1 MEKNIKIFIGT
12 PAYNSMVHTDF
23 LHSIIEFYESGISF
37 ALMTLGNE
45 SLITRGRNTVLSYFY
60 NTSDFTH
67 LLFIDADVRVKA
79 DDVKKMISFNKD
91 VIGAPVPLKGF
102 DSEGNRVYNVGKRLG
117 VEGKLT
123 KTDRIGTAVFMLSR
137 KAVESLVNDAKSKND
152 VYYSNPYTRG
162 DSQNLLMYDVFK
174 TGVRDKVY
182 DSEDFYVCNTLMEL
196 GYDIFVYPDAAVT
209 HNGMFSFN

>member
-23 LHSIIEFYESGISF
+23 LHSIIEFYENGIQF

-45 SLITRGRNTVLSYFY
+45 SLITRGRNTILSYFY
-60 NTSDFTH
+60 NALDFTH

-79 DDVKKMISFNKD
+79 SDIIKMISFNKD

-102 DSEGNRVYNVGKRLG
+102 DINGNKIYNVGNILG
-117 VEGKLT
+117 TEGDLT

-137 KAVESLVNDAKSKND
+137 KAVESLVEDAKSKDD
-152 VYYSNPYTRG
+152 VYYSNPHTRG
-162 DSQNLLMYDVFK
+162 DKQNMLLYDVFK
-174 TGVRDKVY
+174 TGVRNNIY
-182 DSEDFYVCNTLMEL
+182 DSEDYYVCNTLMEL
-196 GYDIFVYPDAAVT
+196 GYGVFVYPNANII
-209 HNGMFSFN
+209 HNGMFSF